1 MKYHIIY
8 QITLTV
14 LLSLCF
20 YKNLLFFKTMESAE
34 YDFHQYSLLKLR
46 LSTYV
51 DQLRKSDSI
60 RLDIRMYVLFVQY
73 VLCTVNCIFRNYDF
87 LKNSCPVLC
96 LILSGYSNHV
106 PYIVLYS
113 NHVPYF
119 VLFSTKRKS
128 DFIRSK
134 ISFTLLCTVYCIYV
148 MYCRYCTL
156 YCLLYICYVL

>member
-1 MKYHIIY
+1 MKYHIKSIRLPL
-8 QITLTV
+8 Q
-14 LLSLCF
+14 SF

-60 RLDIRMYVLFVQY
+60 RLDIRMYVLFVHY

-134 ISFTLLCTVYCIYV
+134 ISFTLLCTVYCI
-148 MYCRYCTL
+148 
-156 YCLLYICYVL
+156 CYVL